1 MTEGIFMVPTAPAG
15 NWTDLSE
22 NEKVWIEFIR
32 VISGGTDPKLT
43 STRLQAL
50 KDLIDAG

>member
-1 MTEGIFMVPTAPAG
+1 MSEGKFMVPTSPTG
-15 NWTDLSE
+15 KWEELSA

-32 VISGGTDPKLT
+32 VISGGTDPRLT